1 MKDQTDHKMILPH
14 ISYHKILN
22 QIKDGIFITDLDRK
36 IVFWNSGAVEL
47 TGMSEQEMLA
57 RHCFDFGGLCK
68 KDHKGRNLCNADT
81 CPIKKAID
89 SDFSGIYPHLIFMET
104 KWGQELPVSINVG
117 PIHDL
122 SNKVVGGV
130 CVFRD
135 MRDEYR
141 QRKLAGEIQK
151 KMITLGKIR
160 KNGIF
165 VESLYKPVDE
175 IGGDFLEAFFLDNK
189 NLIATIA
196 DATGHGISASL
207 FTVIYKTLL
216 HASFASFH
224 NPAGVLEHINRGFLQ
239 TTQIEGYYITATIL
253 NFNPATRVG
262 KISFAGHPPALIF
275 RRTGPG
281 YTLKKELT
289 LRSIMLGVEENVK
302 FQELDFYLEDDDIL
316 ILASDGLYEAQCSND
331 KPFGTEGIADFLSD
345 YKGYEL
351 LNDLL
356 YHLNERSKYTELM
369 DDVSIVKIEPMED
382 TMIGR

>member
-1 MKDQTDHKMILPH
+1 MKDPTENKMILPH

-47 TGMSEQEMLA
+47 TGLTEQEMLNK
-57 RHCFDFGGLCK
+57 HCYDAGGLCK
-68 KDHKGRNLCNADT
+68 KDHKGRNLCNAEI
-81 CPIKKAID
+81 CPIKRAIND
-89 SDFSGIYPHLIFMET
+89 GYSGIYPHLIFMET

-122 SNKVVGGV
+122 SGIVVGGI

-175 IGGDFLEAFFLDNK
+175 IGGDFLEAFFLDDK

-216 HASFASFH
+216 HSSFASFH
-224 NPAGVLEHINRGFLQ
+224 NPAGVLEHVNRGFLQ
-239 TTQIEGYYITATIL
+239 TTQIEGYYITAAII
-253 NFNPATRVG
+253 NFNPATRSG
-262 KISFAGHPPALIF
+262 KIAFAGHPPALLF
-275 RRTGPG
+275 HRTGPG

-289 LRSIMLGVEENVK
+289 IRSIMIGVEENIK
-302 FQELDFYLEDDDIL
+302 FQEIDFFLENDDIL
-316 ILASDGLYEAQCSND
+316 ILASDGLYEAQCSDN
-331 KPFGTEGIADFLSD
+331 KPFGTEGIANFLAD
-345 YKGYEL
+345 YQGYDM

-356 YHLNERSKYTELM
+356 YHLNERSLYTELM
-369 DDVSIVKIEPMED
+369 DDVSIIKIELIED
-382 TMIGR
+382 PLIER